1 MSETAKVVH
10 TPKKKTKANR
20 FTTVD
25 IVLMAILAIVNG
37 VAMTYLAM
45 LNQLLTALG
54 GPVLTSITLGLY
66 SISGVLAAYIIRKPG
81 AAFFTLTLA
90 GVVQILSGN
99 PNGLI
104 SITAA
109 VTDGLGVELGFAL
122 FRYKRWDWLS
132 VSVAGLLAV
141 PLWFIIS
148 SFWFGY
154 YKWGMSI
161 LLIAFTVRCLSGIV
175 TSGWLSKIIGDI
187 LVRTNLLKGFK
198 IAKDQKA
205 KDLKAKEVK

>member
-1 MSETAKVVH
+1 MAKAVEAV
-10 TPKKKTKANR
+10 KNSRKMKGL
-20 FTTVD
+20 TTVD

-37 VAMTYLAM
+37 VALTYLAM

-54 GPVLTSITLGLY
+54 GPILTSITLGLY

-90 GVVQILSGN
+90 GVVQIISGN

-109 VTDGLGVELGFAL
+109 VTDGLGVELGFMM

-132 VSVAGLLAV
+132 TGVAGLLAV
-141 PLWFIIS
+141 PLWFIIAA
-148 SFWFGY
+148 FWFGY
-154 YKWGMSI
+154 YKWGLTI
-161 LLIAFTVRCLSGIV
+161 LLIAFAVRLLSGIV
-175 TSGWLSKIIGDI
+175 LSGWLSKLIGDL
-187 LVRTNLLKGFK
+187 LVRTDILKGFNIHK
-198 IAKDQKA
+198 QQK
-205 KDLKAKEVK
+205 KEVGIGETHHSA

>member
-1 MSETAKVVH
+1 
-10 TPKKKTKANR
+10 
-20 FTTVD
+20 
-25 IVLMAILAIVNG
+25 MAILAIVNG

-54 GPVLTSITLGLY
+54 GPILTSITLGLY

-81 AAFFTLTLA
+81 AALFTLTLA

-132 VSVAGLLAV
+132 VSVSGILAV
-141 PLWFIIS
+141 PVWFVIS

-161 LLIAFTVRCLSGIV
+161 LLLAFGVRCLSGIV
-175 TSGWLSKIIGDI
+175 TSGWLSKLIGDI
-187 LVRTNLLKGFK
+187 LVKTNLLKGFR
-198 IAKDQKA
+198 IDKDQKA
-205 KDLKAKEVK
+205 KEVR

>member
-1 MSETAKVVH
+1 MAKE
-10 TPKKKTKANR
+10 KSKR
-20 FTTVD
+20 LTTVD

-45 LNQLLTALG
+45 LNQMLTALG
-54 GPVLTSITLGLY
+54 GPILTSITLGLF

-109 VTDGLGVELGFAL
+109 ITDGLGAELGYLL

-132 VSVAGLLAV
+132 TALSGLFAV
-141 PLWFIIS
+141 PVWFVIA

-154 YKWGMSI
+154 YKWGWTVLI
-161 LLIAFTVRCLSGIV
+161 IAFGVRCVSGIV
-175 TSGWLSKIIGDI
+175 LSGWLSKAIGDLLEKTDI
-187 LVRTNLLKGFK
+187 LKGFK
-198 IAKDQKA
+198 IAKDRKA
-205 KDLKAKEVK
+205 GRVNTIDPNYRA

>member
-1 MSETAKVVH
+1 MSGKVKV
-10 TPKKKTKANR
+10 KKKNTKR
-20 FTTVD
+20 LTTVD

-37 VAMTYLAM
+37 VAMTYLAL
-45 LNQLLTALG
+45 LNQVLTAVG

-66 SISGVLAAYIIRKPG
+66 SVSGVLAAYIIRKPG

-109 VTDGLGVELGFAL
+109 VTDGLGAELGFAM

-132 VSVAGLLAV
+132 TAMAGLLAI
-141 PLWFIIS
+141 PAWFVIAA
-148 SFWFGY
+148 FWFGY
-154 YKWGMSI
+154 YKWGWII
-161 LLIAFTVRCLSGIV
+161 LLIAFAVRCISGV
-175 TSGWLSKIIGDI
+175 VLSGWLSKGLGD
-187 LVRTNLLKGFK
+187 LLERTGILKGFR
-198 IAKDQKA
+198 IAEQSR
-205 KDLKAKEVK
+205 ENGVKPNAANYSS

>member
-1 MSETAKVVH
+1 MGETVKVVQS
-10 TPKKKTKANR
+10 PKKKAKANR

-54 GPVLTSITLGLY
+54 GPILTSITLGLY

-81 AAFFTLTLA
+81 AALFTLTLA

-132 VSVAGLLAV
+132 VSVSGILAV
-141 PLWFIIS
+141 PVWFVIS

-161 LLIAFTVRCLSGIV
+161 LLLAFGVRCLSGIV
-175 TSGWLSKIIGDI
+175 TSGWLSKLIGDI
-187 LVRTNLLKGFK
+187 LVKTNLLKGFK
-198 IAKDQKA
+198 IDKDR
-205 KDLKAKEVK
+205 KAKEVK

>member
-1 MSETAKVVH
+1 M
-10 TPKKKTKANR
+10 TKAVEAVKNSR
-20 FTTVD
+20 KMKGLTTVD

-37 VAMTYLAM
+37 VALTYLAM

-54 GPVLTSITLGLY
+54 GPILTSITLGLY

-90 GVVQILSGN
+90 GVVQIISGN

-109 VTDGLGVELGFAL
+109 VTDGLGVELGFMM

-132 VSVAGLLAV
+132 TGVAGLLAV
-141 PLWFIIS
+141 PLWFIIAA
-148 SFWFGY
+148 FWFGY
-154 YKWGMSI
+154 YKWGITI
-161 LLIAFTVRCLSGIV
+161 LLIAFAVRCVSGVIL
-175 TSGWLSKIIGDI
+175 SGWLSKLIGDL
-187 LVRTNLLKGFK
+187 LVRTDILKGFNIHK
-198 IAKDQKA
+198 QQK
-205 KDLKAKEVK
+205 KEVDVGENHHSA

>member
-1 MSETAKVVH
+1 MSKVVQAVS
-10 TPKKKTKANR
+10 TSRKMKGL
-20 FTTVD
+20 TTVD

-90 GVVQILSGN
+90 GVVQIISGN

-104 SITAA
+104 SMTAA
-109 VTDGLGVELGFAL
+109 MTDGLGVELGFMM
-122 FRYKRWDWLS
+122 FRYKRWDWIS
-132 VSVAGLLAV
+132 TGVAGLLAV
-141 PLWFIIS
+141 PLWFIIAA
-148 SFWFGY
+148 FWFGY
-154 YKWGMSI
+154 YKWGMTI
-161 LLIAFTVRCLSGIV
+161 LLIAFAVRCLSGVIL
-175 TSGWLSKIIGDI
+175 SGWLSKMIGDL
-187 LVRTNLLKGFK
+187 LVRTDILKGFSIHK
-198 IAKDQKA
+198 QQKKKGVDVDETHHSA
-205 KDLKAKEVK
+205 